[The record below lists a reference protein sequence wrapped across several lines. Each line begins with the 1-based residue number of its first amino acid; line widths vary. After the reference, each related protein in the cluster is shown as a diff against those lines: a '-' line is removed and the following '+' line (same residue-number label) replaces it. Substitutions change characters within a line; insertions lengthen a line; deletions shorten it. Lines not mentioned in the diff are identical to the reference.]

1 MIGKT
6 EGINHYTVEH
16 AQYGRGSAILIKQ
29 RLKSTDDLFMCS
41 FPALKGKTFYCRKHF
56 DRGGEIWFVN
66 ENEPVRKR
74 KRSQTE
80 DLEEQL
86 RSFFFSGATNQ

>member
-16 AQYGRGSAILIKQ
+16 AQYGRGSAILVKH
-29 RLKSTDDLFMCS
+29 RRNTKDDLFMCS
-41 FPALKGKTFYCRKHF
+41 FPVLKNQRTFYCRKNF
-56 DRGGEIWFVN
+56 ERGGEIWFVD
-66 ENEPVRKR
+66 ESEPVRKPR
-74 KRSQTE
+74 RTQTK

-86 RSFFFSGATNQ
+86 KSFFFSANGQ

>member
-16 AQYGRGSAILIKQ
+16 AQYGRGGAILVKY
-29 RLKSTDDLFMCS
+29 RLKPADDLFMCS
-41 FPALKGKTFYCRKHF
+41 FSTLKGKTFYCRKHF
-56 DRGGEIWFVN
+56 DRAGEIWFVD
-66 ENEPVRKR
+66 EKEPVRKR

-80 DLEEQL
+80 QLEEQL
-86 RSFFFSGATNQ
+86 KGFFFSGATNQ